1 MGSQNTTTMTN
12 ISGNLAGSTF
22 TLTKDPRGNTMP
34 RGTSIILHLKQD
46 AHEFMDVDKVQ
57 GLIKKFSEFITFP
70 IYIRKEKEITKEV
83 DIPEEERAQ
92 DPSEEPKDQDELEV
106 KDDDEKPE

>member
-1 MGSQNTTTMTN
+1 MG
-12 ISGNLAGSTF
+12 
-22 TLTKDPRGNTMP
+22 PRGNTMP

-83 DIPEEERAQ
+83 DIPEEEQ
-92 DPSEEPKDQDELEV
+92 EPKDESEESKDQDELEV
-106 KDDDEKPE
+106 KDDDEKPEEKKTKTVKETVT